1 MQQAI
6 NRLDHLAILVKYE
19 NIEKYKKHFS
29 DVLGIVWDEAISNDS
44 AGVIAVPSWDSGLEL
59 IAPMRPEGRYWE
71 RIQKFGEGTVTIV
84 FGVPDLD
91 AAIKRA
97 GENGAPLRFNIVMTG
112 DEPWLSRFK
121 TFREAKID
129 MFPEE
134 FAATVT
140 LSQIEPHA

>member
-19 NIEKYKKHFS
+19 NVEKYKKQFS
-29 DVLGIVWDEAISNDS
+29 DVLGIVWDEAVVNQS

-59 IAPMRPEGRYWE
+59 IAPMQQSGRYWD
-71 RIQKFGEGTVTIV
+71 RIQKFGEGSVTII

-97 GENGAPLRFNIVMTG
+97 EENGAPLRFNIKLEG
-112 DEPWLSRFK
+112 NEPWLKRFK
-121 TFREAKID
+121 VFREAKVD
-129 MFPEE
+129 MFEEE
-134 FAATVT
+134 FASTIT
-140 LSQIEPHA
+140 LSQIEPR